1 MIWEQQNVNDMVLV
15 VMDLFVNKQN
25 EFWPDFREKH
35 FRVSQLGRGILRDSE
50 QGKHMISPHFLR
62 FRFHTFLVRLHI
74 IIQYFFCFT
83 GWKIHYCLLP
93 LGRNSLVKCSAKTL
107 GSKETD
113 SKWSERLPSLY
124 TSNPCS
130 LERAMCLQWLWSTG
144 NLDTNSNTGYH

>member
-1 MIWEQQNVNDMVLV
+1 MIWEQQNVNDMALV
-15 VMDLFVNKQN
+15 VMDWFVNKHN
-25 EFWPDFREKH
+25 DFWPDFREKH
-35 FRVSQLGRGILRDSE
+35 FRVSPAWKRDPEGLRT
-50 QGKHMISPHFLR
+50 GKTYDFSHFLR
-62 FRFHTFLVRLHI
+62 FRFHTFLHI

-130 LERAMCLQWLWSTG
+130 LERPMCLQWLWSTG